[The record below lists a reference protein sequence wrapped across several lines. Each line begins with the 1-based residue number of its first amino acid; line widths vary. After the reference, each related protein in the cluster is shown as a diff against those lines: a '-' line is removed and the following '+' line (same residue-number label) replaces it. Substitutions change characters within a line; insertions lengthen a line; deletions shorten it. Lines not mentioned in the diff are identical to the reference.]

1 MSRLWIKICGLTRP
15 EAARDA
21 ARLGADAIGLVFYPP
36 SPRALTVERAREICA
51 GLPDS
56 LQRVALFVDPDPEEV
71 QAVLDAVP
79 IDLLQF
85 HGDESPGFCAQ
96 FARPY
101 IKALRVAD
109 GSGLEAI
116 AASYGDAEKL
126 LLDKFDAQVPGGTGE
141 TFDWRLA
148 SGLVSKSP
156 VPVVLAGG
164 LNPGNVREAVSLLT
178 PQGVDVSSGVES
190 APGQKDSDKIAAF
203 INGARHGRD

>member
-15 EAARDA
+15 EDARDA

-36 SPRALTVERAREICA
+36 SPRALTLSRARELCA

-56 LQRVALFVDPDPEEV
+56 LQRVALFVDPDPEAV
-71 QAVLDAVP
+71 RAVLDGLPV
-79 IDLLQF
+79 DLLQF
-85 HGDESPGFCAQ
+85 HGDESPAFCAQ
-96 FARPY
+96 FATPY
-101 IKALRVAD
+101 IKALRVGD
-109 GSGLEAI
+109 GSRLEAT
-116 AASYGDAEKL
+116 AAEYDGAEKL
-126 LLDKFDAQVPGGTGE
+126 LLDKFDAQVPGGTGK

-148 SGLVSKSP
+148 SGLVAASP

-164 LNPGNVREAVSLLT
+164 LNPGNVREAISFLD

-190 APGQKDSDKIAAF
+190 APGLKDSDKIAAF

>member
-15 EAARDA
+15 EDARDA

-36 SPRALTVERAREICA
+36 SPRALTLSRARELCA

-56 LQRVALFVDPDPEEV
+56 LQRVALFVDPDPEAV
-71 QAVLDAVP
+71 RAVLDDLPV
-79 IDLLQF
+79 DLLQF
-85 HGDESPGFCAQ
+85 HGDESPAFCAQ
-96 FARPY
+96 FGTPY
-101 IKALRVAD
+101 IKALRVGD
-109 GSGLEAI
+109 GSKLEAT
-116 AASYGDAEKL
+116 AAEYAGAEKL
-126 LLDKFDAQVPGGTGE
+126 LLDKFDAQVPGGTGK

-148 SGLVSKSP
+148 SGLVAASP

-164 LNPGNVREAVSLLT
+164 LNPGNVREAISFLD

-190 APGQKDSDKIAAF
+190 APGLKDSDKIAAF